1 METLESKLFLWQTNI
16 KLLKT
21 CKMGGFYCLTQVW
34 AFCLHPG
41 EKLNDRGRDM
51 EGRVKKY

>member
-1 METLESKLFLWQTNI
+1 
-16 KLLKT
+16 
-21 CKMGGFYCLTQVW
+21 MGGFYCLTQVW

-41 EKLNDRGRDM
+41 EKLNDGGRDM